1 MQALMEPAPSERGLY
16 VEHTVAASKVF
27 GSPGYPTPDAMLRE
41 RAGQAFDRDFDPD
54 GIARQMAAIQ
64 TSGDRR
70 AALSAL
76 TVPTLVIHGA
86 DDPLVRVE
94 GGRDTAATIPGAELR
109 VIEGLGHDV
118 PPGLYDVFVDAIAA
132 HTSKAEAAV

>member
-1 MQALMEPAPSERGLY
+1 MRRLGTNSWAVLVKCRLLSTTCGCSR
-16 VEHTVAASKVF
+16 T
-27 GSPGYPTPDAMLRE
+27 
-41 RAGQAFDRDFDPD
+41 
-54 GIARQMAAIQ
+54 AIQ

-70 AALSAL
+70 AALAAL

-94 GGRDTAATIPGAELR
+94 GGRDTAATIPDAELH
-109 VIEGLGHDV
+109 VIEGMGHDV

-132 HTSKAEAAV
+132 HTSKAEAAA